1 MDSHCNRVTPATMIE
16 EGCHM
21 ATPAKSP
28 GGHWVICRYIVKNGR
43 KIYRKN
49 GGCFR
54 FWVDDSKRK

>member
-1 MDSHCNRVTPATMIE
+1 
-16 EGCHM
+16 M